1 MVEGSQ
7 LLGITAATAL
17 LIVVPGPSVLFV
29 IGRALSGGYGRA
41 LASVAGNTLGCA
53 AAATAITLGLG
64 PFIQRSD
71 LVLAVIR
78 YAGAAY
84 LVWLGIRGWRTA
96 GKHQDPAAEAAE
108 AAEPPEAP
116 ANDVP
121 GPAVR
126 RAFLPGIL
134 VGVSNPKVYI
144 LFAAILPQFV
154 APHSTTPLI
163 AQMLILA
170 LVPLLIGLLSDSAW
184 ALLAGS
190 ARSWFLGSRG
200 RLRTVNRAGAAAIAG
215 LGATIALEGLRQN

>member
-17 LIVVPGPSVLFV
+17 LIVIPGPSVLFV

-53 AAATAITLGLG
+53 GAATAITLGLG

-71 LVLAVIR
+71 LVLAAIR

-84 LVWLGIRGWRTA
+84 LIWLGIRGWRTA
-96 GKHQDPAAEAAE
+96 GKHTMSADETGEAEGAGDHR
-108 AAEPPEAP
+108 PTL
-116 ANDVP
+116 
-121 GPAVR
+121 R

-154 APHSTTPLI
+154 APRSTTPLI
-163 AQMLILA
+163 GQMLVLA

-190 ARSWFLGSRG
+190 ARSWFLGARG
-200 RLRTVNRAGAAAIAG
+200 RVRTVNRVGAGAITG